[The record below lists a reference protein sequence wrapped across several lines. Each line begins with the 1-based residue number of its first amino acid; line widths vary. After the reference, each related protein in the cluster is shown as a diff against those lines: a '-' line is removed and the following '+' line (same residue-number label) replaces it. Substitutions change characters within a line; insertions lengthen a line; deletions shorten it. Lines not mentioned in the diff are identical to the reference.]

1 VEAATE
7 DAGGGVEDGANPI
20 IVFFA
25 ADAAAADAAGAV
37 GPLTALSWY
46 GWPHDAQNFAASE
59 MGWPQ

>member
-1 VEAATE
+1 VAAKE

-25 ADAAAADAAGAV
+25 AAAADAAEGV